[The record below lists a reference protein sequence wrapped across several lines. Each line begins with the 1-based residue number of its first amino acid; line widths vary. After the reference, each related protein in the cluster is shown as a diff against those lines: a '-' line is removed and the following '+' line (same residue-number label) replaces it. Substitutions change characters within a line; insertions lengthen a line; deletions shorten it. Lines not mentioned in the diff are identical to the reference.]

1 MKAKHQFSHS
11 KVRRAFTLVEMLVVI
26 AIIGILIS
34 LLLPALSR
42 ARETAR
48 KLKCSSNLKNVALAM
63 QAYEEVNAGYY
74 PPSINFPTYDA
85 NNSGDWFAKKLY
97 YKRDGEM
104 FTKTD
109 YSHNWVI
116 AILPFLDLQNLYTE
130 YHFRGL
136 NSSGTHVD
144 RELTFDASYTDTNG
158 EAVEENNFKVISQK
172 IPVMLCPSD
181 NPGADNFE
189 FPPGDPKYNADL
201 SLGRGNYAANAA
213 NGLFTLDSSW
223 QPQTQGIMDTNR
235 SLNTAQ
241 IHDGQSETMLLGEI
255 RIGVHKND
263 PRGTWALGTP
273 GASSLWG
280 HGAMPAGMPNPTIA
294 DAETIMYGD
303 AVTTAMTAQWLIDRG
318 MSLTNLS
325 SNQQSVV
332 RSAHPGG
339 AHVAMCDGSVIFV
352 TDSIQSN
359 PNFISSGGTYED
371 RMGLW
376 QRMIAANDGLHA
388 ELADFQH

>member
-1 MKAKHQFSHS
+1 MKALHRFSHS
-11 KVRRAFTLVEMLVVI
+11 LTRRAFTLVEMLVVI

-42 ARETAR
+42 ARESSR
-48 KLKCSSNLKNVALAM
+48 KLKCASNLKQVALAM
-63 QAYEEVNAGYY
+63 QGYQEVNSSYY
-74 PPSINFPTYDA
+74 PPSVNFPTYDA
-85 NNSGDWFAKKLY
+85 NDSGDWFRRRLY

-109 YSHNWVI
+109 YTHNWVI
-116 AILPFLDLQNLYTE
+116 AILPFLDLNSLYTE

-136 NSSGTHVD
+136 DSSGKHVD
-144 RELTFDASYTDTNG
+144 RNLTFTFTYDDNG
-158 EAVEENNFKVISQK
+158 EQVTESNYKVIGQD
-172 IPVMLCPSD
+172 IPIMLCPSD
-181 NPGADNFE
+181 NPTAEKFE
-189 FPPGDPKYNADL
+189 FPGGDPDL
-201 SLGRGNYAANAA
+201 KMARGNYAANAA
-213 NGLFTLDSSW
+213 NGLFTLDTSW
-223 QPQTQGIMDTNR
+223 QPHTQGIMDTNR
-235 SLNTAQ
+235 SLSTAQ

-263 PRGTWALGTP
+263 QRGTWALGTP

-280 HGAMPAGMPNPTIA
+280 HGILPAGIPNPTIA

-303 AVTTAMTAQWLIDRG
+303 VVTTAMTAQWLIDRG
-318 MSLTNLS
+318 MSLTNTS

-339 AHVAMCDGSVIFV
+339 AHVAMCDGRVIFV
-352 TDSIQSN
+352 ADSIQSV
-359 PNFISSGGTYED
+359 PDIYAAGIEYED

-376 QRMIAANDGLHA
+376 QRMISANDGLHA
-388 ELADFQH
+388 DLADYNN